1 MEKIIMGG
9 LSFSVALGA
18 IKDGE
23 KVYRLGWNGKIQWLQ
38 LHKPEFGGRMTKAF
52 ICIRSVQGDFIP
64 WTASQMD
71 LLSEDWDYYRE

>member
-38 LHKPEFGGRMTKAF
+38 LHKPEFGGRLT
-52 ICIRSVQGDFIP
+52 CSP
-64 WTASQMD
+64 P
-71 LLSEDWDYYRE
+71 